1 MGRHHPEKHD
11 PHQENKKQTNQKPN
25 QMCEAS
31 WIVFISV
38 GHKFPRRAWI
48 RNIFGILTELNFYYS
63 FLKKILWIPEQATS
77 CFQRKDYIWMLLSRR
92 RKYTIHSL
100 SVFYKPLQQMLQ
112 KMLTAWS

>member
-38 GHKFPRRAWI
+38 GYKFPRRAWI

-63 FLKKILWIPEQATS
+63 FLKKIL
-77 CFQRKDYIWMLLSRR
+77 
-92 RKYTIHSL
+92 
-100 SVFYKPLQQMLQ
+100 
-112 KMLTAWS
+112 